1 MPGATGHEET
11 MNELTP
17 IEEYDGIYLKRDD
30 LYRAPGT
37 DAPGGKARTCY
48 ALAKAY
54 KEAGLP
60 GLVTAGSR
68 SSPQV
73 NIVAQIGKALDMKV
87 RVHTPQGE
95 PGPEVIAAINA
106 GAERVAHKAGYNS
119 VIVKRAED
127 DAAESGWGHIPFGM
141 QCREAIK
148 QTAGSFENVAHLLNI
163 DIASQIKRLI
173 VPVGSGMSLCGVMEA
188 LRFWKIHIPVL
199 GVVVGASP
207 EKRLDMFTLLW
218 RFSQDLEL
226 VPAGVDYHTQVDA
239 SIGGVKLDPI
249 YEAKCAKFL
258 EKGDL
263 LWIVG
268 IRQTAL

>member
-1 MPGATGHEET
+1 M
-11 MNELTP
+11 TP

-48 ALAKAY
+48 ALAKGY
-54 KEAGLP
+54 KDAGLP
-60 GLVTAGSR
+60 GLITAGSR

-73 NIVAQIGKALDMKV
+73 NIVAQIGKALGMPV

-95 PGPEVIAAINA
+95 PGPEVVAAIEA
-106 GAERVAHKAGYNS
+106 GAERIAHRAGYNS
-119 VIVKRAED
+119 VIVSRAQT

-141 QCREAIK
+141 ECGEAVR
-148 QTAGSFENVAHLLNI
+148 QTAGSFQNVANLLHI
-163 DIASQIKRLI
+163 DITTQIQRI
-173 VPVGSGMSLCGVMEA
+173 VVPVGSGMSLCGVLEGLERA
-188 LRFWKIHIPVL
+188 GLNDQIPIL
-199 GVVVGASP
+199 GVVVGADP
-207 EKRLDMFTLLW
+207 QKRLHKFAPFWNYSGMVD
-218 RFSQDLEL
+218 L
-226 VPAGVDYHTQVDA
+226 VPAGVDYHTKVDA
-239 SIGGVKLDPI
+239 SIGGVKLDPV

-263 LWIVG
+263 LWVVG